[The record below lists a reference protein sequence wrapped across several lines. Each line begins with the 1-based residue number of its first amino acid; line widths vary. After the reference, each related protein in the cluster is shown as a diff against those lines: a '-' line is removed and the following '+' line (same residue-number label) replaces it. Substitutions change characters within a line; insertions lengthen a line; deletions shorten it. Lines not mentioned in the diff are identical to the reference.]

1 MYPKVIGSSEYIE
14 SSMSLSDELLAAGF
28 SAMAGKPVLTY
39 KQYVQEKSNP
49 NSRYSFK
56 PLGVDYV
63 MENSYKV
70 TKGPGIEED
79 DPICSACN
87 GVVLVKALD
96 GNTYK
101 IHICL
106 YRETIQD
113 LKALVERKSGIPSD
127 EQRLTLAGK
136 QLEDGR
142 NLASYNVQP
151 HDTIHL
157 TRRLRGGG
165 KEEALYLDESLRA
178 PSLDC
183 DFTQQDDGGIEFYR
197 GSKRYHRPCGW
208 LRYALNVLGKFS
220 DDKWL
225 GTPGYR
231 TESAPGEWPVSYHGT
246 AKSNATNIAKAGYD
260 LSKRERFLFGEGIY
274 SAPSI
279 DVAARYAP
287 DYQYD
292 GNSYKIVFQNRV
304 RGNFKVVSSYE
315 TGIGE
320 YWVSSCDRDI
330 RPYGI
335 CIKQTQ
341 ATDSYT
347 TQTQPTS
354 SDDGYCV
361 LL

>member
-63 MENSYKV
+63 VENSYKV

-178 PSLDC
+178 PSLDK
-183 DFTQQDDGGIEFYR
+183 DFTYENDSGKEFYR

-208 LRYALNVLGKFS
+208 LRYALKVSGKFP
-220 DDKWL
+220 DGDTWL
-225 GTPGYR
+225 GTSGIR
-231 TESAPGEWPVSYHGT
+231 TESTPGEWPVSYHGT
-246 AKSNATNIAKAGYD
+246 NKCNAGSIAEAGYD
-260 LSKRERFLFGEGIY
+260 LSKGKRFLYGEGIY
-274 SAPSI
+274 STPSI
-279 DVAARYAP
+279 DVAAAYARI
-287 DYQYD
+287 YQHA
-292 GNSYKIVFQNRV
+292 GGSYKMVFQNRV
-304 RGNFKVVSSYE
+304 RENFKVITSNE
-315 TGIGE
+315 TKIGE
-320 YWVSSCDRDI
+320 YWVSPSDRDI
-330 RPYGI
+330 RPYAI
-335 CIKQTQ
+335 CIK
-341 ATDSYT
+341 
-347 TQTQPTS
+347 PTS
-354 SDDGYCV
+354 SWCV